1 MSAFRSLLSSLYL
14 KDECKWHRWRSSPP
28 LQETG
33 MTYLSKRGCPGVST
47 SGRPESWSSQYLV
60 SFFFFYFVL
69 PKRGFVFLSCHKVS
83 INTPRAN
90 TKRSTEM
97 CLDSVA
103 QMQPSKLHGG
113 LFDNPAVVMQVIG
126 GEGVGGLQRCLR
138 DWLCTDAL
146 RL

>member
-1 MSAFRSLLSSLYL
+1 MTSLTVF
-14 KDECKWHRWRSSPP
+14 SSPAGNWDDIP
-28 LQETG
+28 IKAWLSGCFDVGPTG
-33 MTYLSKRGCPGVST
+33 ILILTIFGEL
-47 SGRPESWSSQYLV
+47 
-60 SFFFFYFVL
+60 FFFFCFVL